1 MKEKKKLIKRL
12 KNEKG
17 AITVLVIASL
27 LVITV
32 VFINLYMMGS
42 NKANSQNK
50 EIKMIQEAY
59 NCTEDKIDLAY
70 KNSIVFEHV
79 NVANTNPK
87 EALPSNIK
95 EILENDANKGIVIK
109 DKNENEWVWVEVPKT
124 TVFSGLI
131 IDTTKELIEQD
142 YNDIRDR
149 LIEYVGVYRNGSS
162 YQAKEIW
169 EDEWYEGC
177 GLTPEEYTTIYQ
189 KMLKGIYKYGG
200 FWIGRYEAG
209 IEGSIEDISKART
222 SSSSRIE
229 IGTSP
234 KAISQKDAV
243 PYNYIYYEEAQ
254 KLAQNMRPDDNYI
267 SSLMFG
273 IQWDLVCKFL
283 EMKGGLTTADINS
296 NSGSWGI
303 YNNVERIITSSN
315 AKQERWKTQLWTT
328 IKGTKPASGMLL
340 TTGASDEAKKMNIYD
355 LAGNVWEWTLEK
367 YFKSVNRSIRGGY
380 YDNTSSI
387 YPASC
392 RSITETSFVDSHV
405 GFRAMLYEL

>member
-1 MKEKKKLIKRL
+1 M
-12 KNEKG
+12 
-17 AITVLVIASL
+17 
-27 LVITV
+27 
-32 VFINLYMMGS
+32 
-42 NKANSQNK
+42 
-50 EIKMIQEAY
+50 
-59 NCTEDKIDLAY
+59 C
-70 KNSIVFEHV
+70 
-79 NVANTNPK
+79 
-87 EALPSNIK
+87 
-95 EILENDANKGIVIK
+95 
-109 DKNENEWVWVEVPKT
+109 
-124 TVFSGLI
+124 
-131 IDTTKELIEQD
+131 
-142 YNDIRDR
+142 IRDR
-149 LIEYVGVYRNGSS
+149 
-162 YQAKEIW
+162 
-169 EDEWYEGC
+169 
-177 GLTPEEYTTIYQ
+177 
-189 KMLKGIYKYGG
+189 YKYGG

>member
-273 IQWDLVCKFL
+273 IQWDLTCKFL
-283 EMKGGLTTADINS
+283 EIKGGLTTADINS

-315 AKQERWKTQLWTT
+315 AKQEQWKTQLWTT

-340 TTGASDEAKKMNIYD
+340 TTGASDEAKKMNI
-355 LAGNVWEWTLEK
+355 
-367 YFKSVNRSIRGGY
+367 
-380 YDNTSSI
+380 
-387 YPASC
+387 
-392 RSITETSFVDSHV
+392 
-405 GFRAMLYEL
+405 

>member
-234 KAISQKDAV
+234 KTISQKDAV
-243 PYNYIYYEEAQ
+243 PYNHIYYEEAQ

-273 IQWDLVCKFL
+273 IQWDLTCKFL
-283 EMKGGLTTADINS
+283 
-296 NSGSWGI
+296 
-303 YNNVERIITSSN
+303 
-315 AKQERWKTQLWTT
+315 
-328 IKGTKPASGMLL
+328 
-340 TTGASDEAKKMNIYD
+340 
-355 LAGNVWEWTLEK
+355 
-367 YFKSVNRSIRGGY
+367 
-380 YDNTSSI
+380 
-387 YPASC
+387 
-392 RSITETSFVDSHV
+392 
-405 GFRAMLYEL
+405 

>member
-27 LVITV
+27 LVIMV

-124 TVFSGLI
+124 IVFSGLI

-189 KMLKGIYKYGG
+189 KMLKSIYNYGG

-209 IEGSIEDISKART
+209 IEGSIEDVSKARISHT
-222 SSSSRIE
+222 DIE
-229 IGTSP
+229 IGVSP
-234 KAISQKDAV
+234 KAVSQKDTI
-243 PYNYIYYEEAQ
+243 PYNWIYCGEAQ
-254 KLAQNMRPDDNYI
+254 SLAEEMVPDSDYT

-283 EMKGGLTTADINS
+283 EMKGGLTTADVNFNS
-296 NSGSWGI
+296 SSWGI
-303 YNNVERIITSSN
+303 FNSTERLITSKK
-315 AKQERWKTQLWTT
+315 AKKS
-328 IKGTKPASGMLL
+328 GTPWSVVAEVENINGIWL
-340 TTGASDEAKKMNIYD
+340 TAGASDDTKKMNIYD
-355 LAGNVWEWTLEK
+355 FAGNIWEWTLERAIG
-367 YFKSVNRSIRGGY
+367 YDSSPCVCRGGSY
-380 YDNTSSI
+380 YYSGYDS
-387 YPASC
+387 PASY
-392 RSITETSFVDSHV
+392 RSFNGVTANIYLIRI
-405 GFRAMLYEL
+405 GFRSTFFN